1 MKQNLINLELLRN
14 FFMAALLFACIPYNS
29 NAQKII
35 TLDEDLVAN
44 SNMMPVKLRAGT
56 GMMKYLFGEFAVIST
71 KNKDNKVKNIES
83 RDTLAYQKDFNLS
96 QYKEEVWGKTEQQQN
111 FVFLGNETDSVLAN
125 MTTIFDFNSSQFSE
139 NRPDMREETTI
150 IRNSNERFVA
160 FLTPTQGLPSWVV
173 EMDTQLGKDVNA
185 PGGIISKGRMTDG
198 ASTIQI
204 DPVRTWN
211 TGKSSKLFPILGF
224 AFTQEGKCLAAV
236 QASKSAGSKK
246 YVWIRNDLD
255 KDLRLMLASAIT
267 TVMAMVDEQA
277 RR

>member
-1 MKQNLINLELLRN
+1 MKKNLFIRACLPNQIIVAMLL
-14 FFMAALLFACIPYNS
+14 ACIS
-29 NAQKII
+29 FSSQAQKII
-35 TLDEDLVAN
+35 TLDEDLSAN
-44 SNMMPVKLRAGT
+44 SEMMPVKLKAGT

-71 KNKDNKVKNIES
+71 KNKDNKVNNIES
-83 RDTLAYQKDFNLS
+83 RDTLAYLKDFNLS

-111 FVFLGNETDSVLAN
+111 FVFLGNQADSVLAN
-125 MTTIFDFNSSQFSE
+125 MTTLYDFNSSQFSE
-139 NRPDMREETTI
+139 NRPDVREETTI
-150 IRNSNERFVA
+150 IMNSNERFVA
-160 FLTPTQGLPSWVV
+160 FLTPTQNLPSWVV
-173 EMDTQLGKDVNA
+173 EMDTQLGKEVNA

-224 AFTQEGKCLAAV
+224 TFTQDGKCLAAV
-236 QASKSAGSKK
+236 QVSKNAGSKK

-255 KDLRLMLASAIT
+255 KELRLMLASAAT